1 MGAIIT
7 TFMQQDHDRLNHML
21 KECRIFSK
29 APATA
34 SEVVSALKNEVE
46 RHIAWEEHI
55 LFPVFE
61 QRLRAKEHGPTA
73 AMRKEHCRIKEIVEH
88 MHACA
93 VAGKDFEA
101 HLLEL
106 VDTLNAHTAKEEE
119 ALYPWIDNRMGEDG
133 AMKLIASMKAMPEAE
148 YASPGAK

>member
-1 MGAIIT
+1 MGAIVT
-7 TFMQQDHDRLNHML
+7 TFMQQDHDRLNHIL
-21 KECRIFSK
+21 NECRILSAK
-29 APATA
+29 DRAAT
-34 SEVVSALKNEVE
+34 SEVVLALKKGVE
-46 RHIAWEEHI
+46 RHIGWEEQI
-55 LFPVFE
+55 LFPIFE
-61 QRLRAKEHGPTA
+61 QRLRVKEYGPTA
-73 AMRKEHCRIKEIVEH
+73 VMHKEHCRIKEIVEH

-93 VAGKDFEA
+93 VAGKDFET

-148 YASPGAK
+148 YASRR

>member
-1 MGAIIT
+1 
-7 TFMQQDHDRLNHML
+7 
-21 KECRIFSK
+21 
-29 APATA
+29 
-34 SEVVSALKNEVE
+34 
-46 RHIAWEEHI
+46 
-55 LFPVFE
+55 
-61 QRLRAKEHGPTA
+61 
-73 AMRKEHCRIKEIVEH
+73 

-93 VAGKDFEA
+93 VAGKDFEV

-148 YASPGAK
+148 YASRR